1 MTIPVQRWLLR
12 ISLESVIL
20 RALRRKWMLPKVKLT
35 VRRAQVRLF
44 KVVLSVG
51 LIRMFATVGPFTARL
66 STLRT
71 MHMEAETSLKE
82 SSIKRVHCF
91 GSSDENYISLLLIA
105 ITLDLVLAFMLLLDI
120 VFSFPQSPSPA
131 PSPGCQVSGLL
142 SLARSI

>member
-1 MTIPVQRWLLR
+1 M
-12 ISLESVIL
+12 SLESVIL

-71 MHMEAETSLKE
+71 MHMEADTSLKE
-82 SSIKRVHCF
+82 SSIKQI
-91 GSSDENYISLLLIA
+91 ELLWLLRPELHV
-105 ITLDLVLAFMLLLDI
+105 TAFI
-120 VFSFPQSPSPA
+120 PNHS
-131 PSPGCQVSGLL
+131 
-142 SLARSI
+142 